1 VRPDRRGVAGLLLG
15 AAALLGV
22 GRAPGQAG
30 VRDVRFWSYPEYTRV
45 VVELERL
52 VETQVHRLPPDGRA
66 GRPERLYL
74 DLPDVWVGRDY
85 ADGIDVGDGLLRALR
100 LGQNTLKTARL
111 VIDLERYDRHR
122 LLVLSAPPRVVV
134 DVYGGR
140 AAPPGAP
147 APRLRSAGL
156 RPVRSVV
163 IDPGHGGRD
172 PGATA
177 RSGLR
182 EKDVV
187 LRLARA
193 LRPRLEAGGLQVR
206 LTREDD
212 RTLELEE
219 RTAFAEG
226 VGGDLF
232 VSLHA
237 NAAPNRRLRGVETYY
252 LDKSHARHTIRVA
265 AHENGISPGELDS
278 LQRTLAGF
286 RISEL
291 SGHSERLAR
300 TVHGEL
306 VSGLRRRFGSLDD
319 LGVKRGPFFV
329 LFLSN
334 LPSILV
340 EVGFLTH
347 PEEARRLGDAAYLA
361 ALADEIAQGILRY
374 RDASL
379 PVVAERRG

>member
-1 VRPDRRGVAGLLLG
+1 
-15 AAALLGV
+15 
-22 GRAPGQAG
+22 

-45 VVELERL
+45 VLELERL
-52 VETQVHRLPPDGRA
+52 VETRVHRLPPDGRA

-85 ADGIDVGDGLLRALR
+85 EGGIEVGDGLLRALR
-100 LGQNTLKTARL
+100 LGQNTERTARL
-111 VIDLERYDRHR
+111 VIDLERYERHR
-122 LLVLSAPPRVVV
+122 LLVLGSPPRVVV
-134 DVYGGR
+134 DVYGPR
-140 AAPPGAP
+140 AG
-147 APRLRSAGL
+147 PRGGSAARSLSSAL
-156 RPVRSVV
+156 RPVRTVV

-172 PGATA
+172 PGAA
-177 RSGLR
+177 SRSGLR

-193 LRPRLEAGGLQVR
+193 LRPRLEARGFAVR

-212 RTLELEE
+212 RTLALEE

-237 NAAPNRRLRGVETYY
+237 NAAPSRRLRGVETYY
-252 LDKSHARHTIRVA
+252 LDKSHERHTVRVA

-300 TVHGEL
+300 SVHREI
-306 VSGLRRRFGSLDD
+306 VTGLRRRFGALDD

-329 LFLSN
+329 LYLSN
-334 LPSILV
+334 LPSVLV
-340 EVGFLTH
+340 EIGFLTH
-347 PEEARRLGDAAYLA
+347 PEESRRLADPRYLE
-361 ALADEIAQGILRY
+361 ALADEIAEGIGRY
-374 RDASL
+374 REASL